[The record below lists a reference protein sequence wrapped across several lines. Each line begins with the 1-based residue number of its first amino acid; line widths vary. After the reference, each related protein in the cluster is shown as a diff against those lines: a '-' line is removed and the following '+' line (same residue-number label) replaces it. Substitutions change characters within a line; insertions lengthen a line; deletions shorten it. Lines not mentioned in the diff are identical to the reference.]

1 MNCKRCVQEILNLL
15 PLGTLVNSRGRASLR
30 ERSPDV
36 SMATQDIWI
45 SHLLRRAGFGSTPKE
60 LAYYKKLGYEN
71 TVEELINPQAVDNSE
86 LERLIDD
93 QQFDFTQIDDLRRWW
108 LYRMT
113 FTKRPL
119 EEKLTLFWHGHF
131 ATGDAKV
138 RNAYSMYVQ
147 NLLLRK
153 HALGNFQDL
162 LMGVTRDPAM
172 IVYLDN
178 QQNRRGK
185 PNENYAREVMELFTM
200 GIGNYTE
207 RDVKEAARAFTGWQR
222 RQASFFFNAR
232 QHDYGE
238 KNVLGVH
245 GQLDGTDV
253 VRILAARPATARFL
267 AKKLIVFFAHDN
279 PDPAFVEEIASVY
292 VTSRFKIRPML
303 KAIFKHPSFLSEK
316 SYHAKIKSPVEL
328 VVGTLK
334 HLEIQNLDADLPTMM
349 SRMGQNIFNPPSVK
363 GWDGGA
369 AWVSTD
375 SMMERFNF
383 AARATAQKFDEMHY
397 YASPSELVYKQNL
410 KNAGQLVDYFLNLLV
425 ESDMPLTCRQRLVKY
440 VSTDLTGKSVAH
452 LSDDRTLDAKLRGL
466 VHLIMTSPA
475 YQLS

>member
-1 MNCKRCVQEILNLL
+1 MVTEN
-15 PLGTLVNSRGRASLR
+15 
-30 ERSPDV
+30 
-36 SMATQDIWI
+36 IWI
-45 SHLLRRAGFGSTPKE
+45 NHLLRRAGFGATPKD
-60 LAYYKKLGYEN
+60 LQHFTKLGYAEA
-71 TVEELINPQAVDNSE
+71 VEELLNPQTVDNTE
-86 LERLIDD
+86 LERLIEQ

-119 EEKLTLFWHGHF
+119 EEKMTLFWHGHF
-131 ATGDAKV
+131 ATGNAKV
-138 RNAYSMYVQ
+138 KNTFAMYGQ

-162 LMGVTRDPAM
+162 LMAITRDPAM

-185 PNENYAREVMELFTM
+185 PNENYAREVMELFTV
-200 GIGNYTE
+200 GIGNYSE
-207 RDVKEAARAFTGWQR
+207 RDVKEAARAFTGWQT
-222 RQASFFFNAR
+222 RQASFFFNDR
-232 QHDYGE
+232 QHDYGK
-238 KNVLGVH
+238 KNVLGVA
-245 GQLDGTDV
+245 GDLDGNDV
-253 VRILAARPATARFL
+253 VKILTARPATARYL
-267 AKKLIVFFAHDN
+267 AKKLITFFACDN

-292 VTSRFKIRPML
+292 VTGRFKIRPML
-303 KAIFKHPSFLSEK
+303 RAIFRHPVFLSEK

-334 HLEIQNLDADLPTMM
+334 HLEIQNLDADLPSMM

-363 GWDGGA
+363 GWDGGQ

-383 AARATAQKFDEMHY
+383 AARATAQKFDELHY

-410 KNAGQLVDYFLNLLV
+410 RNAGQVVDYFLNLLV
-425 ESDMPLTCRQRLVKY
+425 EGDVPASCRKRLIAY
-440 VSTDLTGKSVAH
+440 VSTDLTGKTVPVLA
-452 LSDDRTLDAKLRGL
+452 DDRTLDAKLRGL

-475 YQLS
+475 YQLA

>member
-1 MNCKRCVQEILNLL
+1 MVTGNV
-15 PLGTLVNSRGRASLR
+15 
-30 ERSPDV
+30 
-36 SMATQDIWI
+36 WI
-45 SHLLRRAGFGSTPKE
+45 SHLLRRAGFGATPKE
-60 LAYYKKLGYEN
+60 LAHYTKLGYAEA
-71 TVEELINPQAVDNSE
+71 VEELLNPQTVDNSE
-86 LERLIDD
+86 LEKLIAD

-119 EEKLTLFWHGHF
+119 EEKMTLFWHGHF

-138 RNAYSMYVQ
+138 KNTFSMYGQ

-153 HALGNFQDL
+153 YALGNFQDL
-162 LMGVTRDPAM
+162 LMGITRDPAM

-200 GIGNYTE
+200 GIGNYSE
-207 RDVKEAARAFTGWQR
+207 KDVKEAARAFTGWHT
-222 RQASFFFNAR
+222 RQASFYLNER
-232 QHDYGE
+232 QHDYSS
-238 KNVLGVH
+238 KNVLGVS
-245 GQLDGTDV
+245 GNLDGNDV
-253 VRILAARPATARFL
+253 VRILTARPATARYL
-267 AKKLIVFFAHDN
+267 AKKLITFFACDN
-279 PDPAFVEEIASVY
+279 PDPAFVDEIASVY
-292 VTSRFKIRPML
+292 ITSRFKVRPML
-303 KAIFKHPSFLSEK
+303 RAIFRHPTFLSEK

-334 HLEIQNLDADLPTMM
+334 HLELQNLDADLPSIM

-383 AARATAQKFDEMHY
+383 AARATAQKFDELHY
-397 YASPSELVYKQNL
+397 YVRPSELVYKQNL
-410 KNAGQLVDYFLNLLV
+410 KNAGQVVDYFLGLLV
-425 ESDMPLTCRQRLVKY
+425 EGDVPPQCRKRLIAY
-440 VSTDLTGKSVAH
+440 VSTDLTGKIVPA
-452 LSDDRTLDAKLRGL
+452 LTDDRTLDAKLRGL
-466 VHLIMTSPA
+466 VHLIMTSPS
-475 YQLS
+475 YQLA

>member
-1 MNCKRCVQEILNLL
+1 MVK
-15 PLGTLVNSRGRASLR
+15 PLGAY
-30 ERSPDV
+30 
-36 SMATQDIWI
+36 MATQNIWV
-45 SHLLRRAGFGSTPKE
+45 SHLLRRAGFGATPKE
-60 LAYYKKLGYEN
+60 LAYYTKLGYER
-71 TVEELINPQAVDNSE
+71 AVDELLDPQRIDNSP
-86 LERLIDD
+86 LENLVSR
-93 QQFDFTQIDDLRRWW
+93 QQFDFTQIEDLRRWW
-108 LYRMT
+108 LYRMA

-119 EEKLTLFWHGHF
+119 EEKMTLFWHGHF
-131 ATGDAKV
+131 ATGDSKV
-138 RNAYSMYVQ
+138 KNTYAMYGQ

-162 LMGVTRDPAM
+162 LMGVTRSPAM

-178 QQNRRGK
+178 QQNRRGQ

-207 RDVKEAARAFTGWQR
+207 KDVKEAARAFTGWQT
-222 RQASFFFNAR
+222 RQASFFFNSR
-232 QHDYGE
+232 QHDYGA
-238 KNVLGVH
+238 KAVLGVQ
-245 GQLDGTDV
+245 GDLNGDDV
-253 VRILAARPATARFL
+253 VRLLTARPSTARFL
-267 AKKLIVFFAHDN
+267 AKKMINFFACDN

-292 VTSRFKIRPML
+292 VKNRFKIRPML
-303 KAIFKHPSFLSEK
+303 KAIFMHPTFLSDE
-316 SYHAKIKSPVEL
+316 SYHAKVKSPVEL
-328 VVGTLK
+328 VIGTLK
-334 HLEIQNLDADLPTMM
+334 HLEIQSLDADLPTMM

-369 AWVSTD
+369 QWISTD
-375 SMMERFNF
+375 AMMERFNF

-410 KNAGQLVDYFLNLLV
+410 RNAGQLVDYFLNLLV
-425 ESDMPLTCRQRLVKY
+425 EGDVPVQCRKRLIAY
-440 VSTDLTGKSVAH
+440 VSTDLTGKTVSA

>member
-1 MNCKRCVQEILNLL
+1 MVTKN
-15 PLGTLVNSRGRASLR
+15 
-30 ERSPDV
+30 
-36 SMATQDIWI
+36 IWI
-45 SHLLRRAGFGSTPKE
+45 SHLLRRAGFGCTPKE
-60 LAYYKKLGYEN
+60 LHHFSKLGYEAA
-71 TVEELINPQAVDNSE
+71 VDELIYPDTVDNSA
-86 LERLIDD
+86 LDRVIGSQD
-93 QQFDFTQIDDLRRWW
+93 FDFTQIDDLRRWW

-119 EEKLTLFWHGHF
+119 EEKMTLFWHGHF
-131 ATGDAKV
+131 ATGDNKV
-138 RNAYSMYVQ
+138 RNAYNMYLQ

-162 LMGVTRDPAM
+162 LMGITRDPAM

-200 GIGNYTE
+200 GIGNYSE
-207 RDVKEAARAFTGWQR
+207 RDVKEAARAFTGWHT
-222 RQASFFFNAR
+222 RQASFFFNTR
-232 QHDYGE
+232 QHDYGD

-245 GQLDGTDV
+245 GDLDGSDV
-253 VRILAARPATARFL
+253 VRILAARPSTARYL
-267 AKKLIVFFAHDN
+267 AKKLITFFAYDN
-279 PDPAFVEEIASVY
+279 PDPQVVEEIASVY
-292 VTSRFKIRPML
+292 VMSKFKIKPML
-303 KAIFKHPSFLSEK
+303 KAIFKHPTFLSEK
-316 SYHAKIKSPVEL
+316 AYHAKVKSPVEL

-334 HLEIQNLDADLPTMM
+334 HLEMQNLDADLPTMM

-383 AARATAQKFDEMHY
+383 AARATAQKFDELHY
-397 YASPSELVYKQNL
+397 YASPSELVYKQNIR
-410 KNAGQLVDYFLNLLV
+410 NAGQLVDYFLNLLV
-425 ESDMPLTCRQRLVKY
+425 EGDVPPETRRRLITY
-440 VSTDLTGKSVAH
+440 VSSDLTGKQVSA
-452 LSDDRTLDAKLRGL
+452 LADDRTLDAKLRGL

-475 YQLS
+475 YQLA